1 MGPNHNGRH
10 ILDLVGGGPLSELD
24 GGAST
29 SLVEHGVGVAGGF
42 PDVAL
47 IY

>member
-10 ILDLVGGGPLSELD
+10 ILDLVVGGPLSELD
-24 GGAST
+24 GGSP